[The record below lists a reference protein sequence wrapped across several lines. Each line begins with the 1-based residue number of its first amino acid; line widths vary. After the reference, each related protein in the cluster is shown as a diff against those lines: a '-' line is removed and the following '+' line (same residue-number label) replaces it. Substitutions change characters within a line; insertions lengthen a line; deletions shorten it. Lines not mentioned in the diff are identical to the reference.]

1 MYESREHPVTAIAAV
16 LGVSRA
22 TIYRELGNAPANSR
36 PSPGSP

>member
-22 TIYRELGNAPANSR
+22 TIYRALEVPAANGGVSLK
-36 PSPGSP
+36 SP